1 MMHPAGDLGLLIDF
15 GDSRPGLILQR
26 RMLLEWY
33 TYLVDG
39 EPLIYP
45 FDIEQLPP
53 GIYRLRSKERAL
65 YSFS

>member
-1 MMHPAGDLGLLIDF
+1 MMYQAGDLGLLIDF

-26 RMLLEWY
+26 RILEELH

-45 FDIEQLPP
+45 FDVNQLPP
-53 GIYRLRSKERAL
+53 GEYRLRSE
-65 YSFS
+65 